1 MITEEQYNELNTKV
15 DKLNDKINVLGKMI
29 KEIYLTSQKTI
40 QPIITKPQSVPTG
53 DLVPKNTINWDAF
66 NNISYPNDL
75 NIATGMHSNKYP
87 TITSGQFKLLR
98 DIASKHKIDISI

>member
-1 MITEEQYNELNTKV
+1 MITEEQFNQEIA
-15 DKLNDKINVLGKMI
+15 KLNNKLNAIYQIL
-29 KEIYLTSQKTI
+29 KEQSNTI
-40 QPIITKPQSVPTG
+40 QPIVTKPQSVPTG
-53 DLVPKNTINWDAF
+53 DLVLKNTINWDAF
-66 NNISYPNDL
+66 NTISDPNDL